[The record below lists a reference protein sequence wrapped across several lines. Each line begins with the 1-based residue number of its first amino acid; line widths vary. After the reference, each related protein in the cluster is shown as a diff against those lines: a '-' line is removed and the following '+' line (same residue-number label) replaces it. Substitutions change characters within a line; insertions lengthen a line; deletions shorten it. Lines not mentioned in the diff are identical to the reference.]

1 MFHNLVHLEMEVDNQ
16 PNIWVCSQRA
26 IHRKL
31 ITKHLILQH
40 NDTQEKIDY
49 QKEMKMRKKYSI

>member
-1 MFHNLVHLEMEVDNQ
+1 MEVDNQ

>member
-26 IHRKL
+26 IQRKL

>member
-1 MFHNLVHLEMEVDNQ
+1 MEVDNQ

-26 IHRKL
+26 IQRKL

-49 QKEMKMRKKYSI
+49 QKEMKMQKKYSI